1 MLVEINGRRYDLRFV
16 PRLKNYGDCD
26 PPNVKNKQIRVRQSL
41 RGRLRLDTI
50 IHELLHAALWE
61 VREEWV
67 DQTATDIAR
76 ILDKLGYRNVEEAT
90 EGEFG
95 ADWAASGKAGEE

>member
-26 PPNVKNKQIRVRQSL
+26 PPTVKKKQIRVRQSL

-76 ILDKLGYRNVEEAT
+76 ILDKLGYRNVDEAT

-95 ADWAASGKAGEE
+95 ADGSASGKAGEE